1 MVLSDKVFFE
11 SSVIGSSK
19 GSSVKDSSLGLSVLF
34 LTNSI
39 ICLKLKYI
47 FVNFLWEIKFNI
59 ITSGKN

>member
-39 ICLKLKYI
+39 IFLKLKYI